1 MKIGD
6 LLTLHVYTDLA
17 PYQVV
22 QKVSDKQ
29 FIAVELEHDGDT
41 AYVSTLKGYVPTGND
56 DHKTKIGH
64 WCYKG
69 IQNKCCLVGTQRK
82 GFRLPRTASIKITPN
97 GVIANGRFKVDV
109 GEAWFYNNPEI

>member
-1 MKIGD
+1 MEIGD
-6 LLTLHVYTDLA
+6 LLTLHVYTDCY

-29 FIAVELEHDGDT
+29 FIAVELEHDTDT
-41 AYVSTLKGYVPTGND
+41 AYEKTLKGYVPTGND
-56 DHKTKIGH
+56 GHKKKIGH

-69 IQNKCCLVGTQRK
+69 IKNKCRLLSPTK
-82 GFRLPRTASIKITPN
+82 GIKLPVTASIKITPK
-97 GVIANGRFKVDV
+97 GVIADGQYEVSV